1 MTKFLQRYNILLL
14 LLLNIT
20 LVQSQR
26 PRRRQQ
32 QQGGRNIV
40 ISSTGLAVATTLG
53 RVTRSSIVGGT
64 SLVTFDVR
72 TGIERSHSFDN
83 VLPSGIQG
91 FDDVAISEGT
101 ATSSTGRNGRR
112 RNKSSIKVFA
122 IDANS
127 GLLCSFNLRNVN
139 SLSFIGC
146 TTRSVASQPFVG
158 IDTNNEGTLVVS
170 GGTGGASVFSY
181 NTNTG
186 VLDNTPSIRNR
197 ELGDDIG
204 YPSVTFVN
212 SDEVAFGTDA
222 NRGFAVT
229 IATIGGSR
237 RRRTLSRDAQFR
249 VRDTIGF
256 DYFLQPANFPFD
268 SAVYIPQGRNNN
280 NRWLYAANGAITVQN
295 PNGNVR
301 SSRDVS
307 NVVPD
312 RFDFEAVTIDIDSSR
327 SIAVVGGLTNGGS
340 SSAYVVLDVSQPQN
354 PRFVALNDIGRNNN
368 SSGGRGSG
376 RITSIATTDGIV
388 LYVREGSNEIGRDNV
403 SSLLEEEEEGEE
415 DEGEMDIATY

>member
-1 MTKFLQRYNILLL
+1 MTKFSLQRYNILLL

-26 PRRRQQ
+26 RRRQQQ

-40 ISSTGLAVATTLG
+40 ISSNGLAIATTLG

-72 TGIERSHSFDN
+72 TGIERTHSFDN
-83 VLPSGIQG
+83 VLPRGIQG
-91 FDDVAISEGT
+91 FDDVAISESS

-112 RNKSSIKVFA
+112 RTKSSIKVFA

-222 NRGFAVT
+222 DRGFAVT

-237 RRRTLSRDAQFR
+237 RRPTLSRDAQFR

-256 DYFLQPANFPFD
+256 DYVLQPANFPFD

-280 NRWLYAANGAITVQN
+280 IRWLYVANGAITVQN

-307 NVVPD
+307 NVIPN
-312 RFDFEAVTIDIDSSR
+312 RFDFEAVTISIDSSR

-340 SSAYVVLDVSQPQN
+340 SSAYVVLDVSRPQN

-376 RITSIATTDGIV
+376 RITSIATADGIV
-388 LYVREGSNEIGRDNV
+388 LYVKEGSSSIGRDNV
-403 SSLLEEEEEGEE
+403 SSLLEEEGEE
-415 DEGEMDIATY
+415 DEGEIDIATY

>member
-1 MTKFLQRYNILLL
+1 MTKFSLQRYNILLPLL
-14 LLLNIT
+14 LLLNIA
-20 LVQSQR
+20 LAQSQR

-40 ISSTGLAVATTLG
+40 ITSTGIAVATTLG
-53 RVTRSSIVGGT
+53 RVTRSSIVGGK

-72 TGIERSHSFDN
+72 TGIERTHSFDN

-101 ATSSTGRNGRR
+101 ATSSSTGRNGRR
-112 RNKSSIKVFA
+112 RTKSSIKVFA

-186 VLDNTPSIRNR
+186 VLDDSPSIRNR

-237 RRRTLSRDAQFR
+237 RRPTLSRDAQFR

-256 DYFLQPANFPFD
+256 DYVLQPANFPFD
-268 SAVYIPQGRNNN
+268 SAVYIPQGRNS
-280 NRWLYAANGAITVQN
+280 NRWLYAAN
-295 PNGNVR
+295 
-301 SSRDVS
+301 
-307 NVVPD
+307 
-312 RFDFEAVTIDIDSSR
+312 
-327 SIAVVGGLTNGGS
+327 
-340 SSAYVVLDVSQPQN
+340 
-354 PRFVALNDIGRNNN
+354 AL
-368 SSGGRGSG
+368 S
-376 RITSIATTDGIV
+376 
-388 LYVREGSNEIGRDNV
+388 
-403 SSLLEEEEEGEE
+403 
-415 DEGEMDIATY
+415 